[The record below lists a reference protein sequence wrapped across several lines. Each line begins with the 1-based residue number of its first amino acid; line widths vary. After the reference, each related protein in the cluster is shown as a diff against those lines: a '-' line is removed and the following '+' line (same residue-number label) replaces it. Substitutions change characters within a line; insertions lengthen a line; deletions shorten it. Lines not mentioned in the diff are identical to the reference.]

1 MASQASTWFLSHPR
15 IMKRRGFLATPAV
28 ALAAPAT
35 APILPVVA
43 SGDGVPLS
51 PVAYAELLQK
61 LSGGIAADNYGLG
74 GVVEKLE
81 AYMAAEL
88 GKEMAVWFPTG
99 TLANHMAV
107 RMLAG
112 DRKRVLV
119 QAESHLYNDCGD
131 CCQTLSDLNLI
142 PLAPGRATFTLDE
155 VKDMANRSATG
166 RVKTPIGAI
175 MIESP
180 VRRKT
185 GEAFDIEQMKK
196 ISGFARSEGIG
207 LHLDGA
213 RLYMAAAYSG
223 LPVHDYA
230 SLFDTVYVSMY
241 KYFGAASGAIL
252 AGPKKLLTDLFH
264 ARRMFGGGQHEAWPF
279 AGIAMNGVQGFSAR
293 YSKAV
298 QTGEAVIEGL
308 KADSRFQVQRIP
320 NGTNLFLLKVRDS
333 ISFQRKAQ
341 AAGIVLSAPKDDQF
355 IVAVNETWLRA
366 TAPEILARLRS

>member
-1 MASQASTWFLSHPR
+1 MR
-15 IMKRRGFLATPAV
+15 MRRRGFLATPMV
-28 ALAAPAT
+28 ALAASS
-35 APILPVVA
+35 APVIA
-43 SGDGVPLS
+43 SGDGIPLS

-61 LSGGIAADNYGLG
+61 LAGGIAADNYGLG

-81 AYMAAEL
+81 AHMAAEL

-107 RMLAG
+107 RTLAG

-131 CCQTLSDLNLI
+131 CCQTLSGLNLI

-155 VKDMANRSATG
+155 VKEMANRSATG
-166 RVKTPIGAI
+166 RVKTPVGAI

-185 GEAFDIEQMKK
+185 GEAFDLMEMKK
-196 ISGFARSEGIG
+196 ISGWARTEGVG

-223 LPVHDYA
+223 LSVRDYA
-230 SLFDTVYVSMY
+230 NLFDTVYVSMY

-264 ARRMFGGGQHEAWPF
+264 ARRMFGGGQHEAWPY
-279 AGIAMNGVQGFSAR
+279 AGIALNGVQGFSGR
-293 YSKAV
+293 YAKAV
-298 QTGEAVIEGL
+298 QTAEAVIAGL
-308 KADSRFQVQRIP
+308 KEDRRFEVKRIP
-320 NGTNLFLLKVRDS
+320 NGTNLFLLKVSDAV
-333 ISFQRKAQ
+333 SFQRKAQ
-341 AAGIVLSAPKDDQF
+341 AAGVVLSAPKDDQF

-366 TAPEILARLRS
+366 TAPEILSRLRS

>member
-1 MASQASTWFLSHPR
+1 MS
-15 IMKRRGFLATPAV
+15 MKRRGFLAAPVA
-28 ALAAPAT
+28 ALAAPS
-35 APILPVVA
+35 APVIA
-43 SGDGVPLS
+43 IGDGIPLS
-51 PVAYAELLQK
+51 PVAYAGLLQS
-61 LSGGIAADNYGLG
+61 LAGGIAADNYGLG

-107 RMLAG
+107 RILAG

-131 CCQTLSDLNLI
+131 CCQTLSGLNLI
-142 PLAPGRATFTLDE
+142 PLAPGQATFTLEE
-155 VKDMANRSATG
+155 VKEMANRSATG
-166 RVKTPIGAI
+166 RVKAPVGAI

-185 GEAFDIEQMKK
+185 GEAFDLAEMKR
-196 ISGFARSEGIG
+196 ICGWARSEGVG

-223 LPVHDYA
+223 LSVRDYA

-252 AGPKKLLTDLFH
+252 AGPKRLLTDLFH
-264 ARRMFGGGQHEAWPF
+264 ARRMFGGGQHEAWPL
-279 AGIAMNGVQGFSAR
+279 AGVAMNGVQGFSAR
-293 YSKAV
+293 YAKAV
-298 QTGEAVIEGL
+298 QTAEAVIAGL
-308 KADSRFQVQRIP
+308 KADSRFEVKRIP
-320 NGTNLFLLKVRDS
+320 NGTNLFLLKVSDAVV
-333 ISFQRKAQ
+333 FQRKAQ
-341 AAGIVLSAPKDDQF
+341 AAGITLSAPKDGQF

-366 TAPEILARLRS
+366 TAPEILSRLRK

>member
-1 MASQASTWFLSHPR
+1 M
-15 IMKRRGFLATPAV
+15 V
-28 ALAAPAT
+28 ALAASS
-35 APILPVVA
+35 APVIA
-43 SGDGVPLS
+43 SGDGIPLS

-61 LSGGIAADNYGLG
+61 LAGGIAADNYGLG

-81 AYMAAEL
+81 AHMAAEL

-107 RMLAG
+107 RTLAG

-131 CCQTLSDLNLI
+131 CCQTLSGLNLI

-155 VKDMANRSATG
+155 VKEMANRSATG
-166 RVKTPIGAI
+166 RVKTPVGAI

-185 GEAFDIEQMKK
+185 GEAFDLMEMKK
-196 ISGFARSEGIG
+196 ISGWARTEGVG

-223 LPVHDYA
+223 LSVRDYA
-230 SLFDTVYVSMY
+230 NLFDTVYVSMY

-264 ARRMFGGGQHEAWPF
+264 ARRMFGGGQHEAW
-279 AGIAMNGVQGFSAR
+279 
-293 YSKAV
+293 
-298 QTGEAVIEGL
+298 
-308 KADSRFQVQRIP
+308 
-320 NGTNLFLLKVRDS
+320 
-333 ISFQRKAQ
+333 
-341 AAGIVLSAPKDDQF
+341 
-355 IVAVNETWLRA
+355 LRA
-366 TAPEILARLRS
+366 TAPEILSRLRS